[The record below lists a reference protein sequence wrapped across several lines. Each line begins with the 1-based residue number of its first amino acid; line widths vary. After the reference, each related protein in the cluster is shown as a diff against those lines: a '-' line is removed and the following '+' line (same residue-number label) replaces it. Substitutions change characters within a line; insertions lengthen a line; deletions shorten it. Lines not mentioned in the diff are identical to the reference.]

1 MKITKYERFI
11 IYPILVGLLV
21 LFAFFDLNITH
32 ALYDPNN
39 VFGKIGELIA
49 EAPFSIVGAFACL
62 MLFKLRDKSTKAR
75 NIGFGILYMFLAI
88 FMAGYNGGRIVSYT
102 DNYGWSKALRWGLAV
117 GFGLF
122 SFILPTILAYICKA
136 EDERKMIAFSLFIL
150 IMWVGTFVI
159 MNVLKFFWHRPR
171 WRYIVTLEGD
181 PDQYFVPVYKLGCNG
196 TLSTNYASFPSGHTL
211 NAIGIISL
219 SLIGYALPKFDKSSL
234 LLRCSAYLWAILC
247 AISRVI
253 RGAHFSTDVTAG
265 FFFGFLFFDLMS
277 TFFYQFFEK
286 KIINFK
292 EKTSIN
298 AQK

>member
-39 VFGKIGELIA
+39 VFGRIGELIA

-62 MLFKLRDKSTKAR
+62 MLFKLRDKSSKAR
-75 NIGFGILYMFLAI
+75 NIGFGILYMFLTI

-102 DNYGWSKALRWGLAV
+102 DNYGWSKALRWGLAI

-122 SFILPTILAYICKA
+122 SFILPAVLAYLCKV
-136 EDERKMIAFSLFIL
+136 EDERKMIAFSFFIL

-181 PDQYFVPVYKLGCNG
+181 PDQYFIPVYKLGCNG
-196 TLSTNYASFPSGHTL
+196 TLSSNYASFPSGHTL
-211 NAIGIISL
+211 NAIGVISL
-219 SLIGYALPKFDKSSL
+219 SLIGCALPKFDKSSL
-234 LLRCSAYLWAILC
+234 MLRCFAYLWAILC

-277 TFFYQFFEK
+277 TFFYPFFEK
-286 KIINFK
+286 KIIDFK